1 MATILDSVL
10 KMVCLQTSSQGG
22 LQELCM
28 TLLLTVTLLI
38 ISLLEG
44 VKVLLSTSG
53 LLSVR
58 PTSLTELGFRV
69 CWVW

>member
-1 MATILDSVL
+1 MATILGSVL
-10 KMVCLQTSSQGG
+10 KMCLQTSSQGG

-53 LLSVR
+53 LPSVR
-58 PTSLTELGFRV
+58 STSLADSGFRV
-69 CWVW
+69 VC